1 MKLRN
6 LKLSAKRN
14 VLAFEAVGTLFII
27 LLGSVFHFTYEL
39 SGNNLIVGSFS
50 AVNES
55 VWEHLKLAFWPS
67 LIWMLIALY
76 PLKNAVNNF
85 FFAKTIGAY
94 IMVIFI
100 PVVFYSYTAVI
111 GESIFLI
118 DIGSFMIAV
127 IIGQIVSYR
136 LYGYKLPKI
145 AEIGAI
151 IAMIMLAII
160 FVVFTF
166 YPPQLP
172 IFQDSVTGLYG
183 IA

>member
-1 MKLRN
+1 MKLGN
-6 LKLSAKRN
+6 LKPSAKRN
-14 VLAFEAVGTLFII
+14 VLAVEIIGTLFII
-27 LLGSVFHFTYEL
+27 VLGSAFHFTYEL
-39 SGNNLIVGSFS
+39 SGNNPVVGSIS

-55 VWEHLKLAFWPS
+55 VWEHLKLVFWPS

-85 FFAKTIGAY
+85 FPAKAIGAY
-94 IMVIFI
+94 VMVIFI
-100 PVVFYSYTAVI
+100 PAVFYTYTAFT
-111 GESIFLI
+111 ESNLFV
-118 DIGSFMIAV
+118 DIGSFIAAV

-136 LYGYKLPKI
+136 LYRYRLPKI
-145 AEIGAI
+145 AETAAI
-151 IAMIMLAII
+151 IAMILLAIA